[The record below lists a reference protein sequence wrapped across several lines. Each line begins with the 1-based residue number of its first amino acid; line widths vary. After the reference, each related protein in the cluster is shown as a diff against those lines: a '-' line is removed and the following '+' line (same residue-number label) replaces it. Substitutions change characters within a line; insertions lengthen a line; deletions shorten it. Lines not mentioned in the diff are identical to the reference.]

1 MSKTKMT
8 IEELLEEALVPEE
21 EQSYELPD
29 NWMWVKTETVNEIVT
44 GSTPPKK
51 NENYYG
57 GDFPFIK
64 PADLE
69 QGNQVTNA
77 SEYLT
82 KEGKMVSRIIPR
94 DSTLVCCIGSIGKV
108 GFSRVESTT
117 NQQINSLIP
126 NKCILNP
133 KFNYYQVLNSDYQNQ
148 LWKRSS
154 ATTVS
159 IINKSKM
166 SEIPMVLPPL
176 NEQKR
181 IAEKVERL
189 LNKIEEAKELI
200 EEAKQTFELR
210 RAAILDKAFRG
221 DMTREWREEN
231 PDVTFP
237 PSFHFG
243 KEFDN
248 ISFPHSWKLTNC
260 ESIAAGE
267 KHSLAIGPFGSD
279 LKVTDYT
286 EQGVPLIFVRNIR
299 SSNYGL
305 EPKFVS
311 EEKANQLHAHIVR
324 AGDVLITKMGDPPGD
339 ADICPDSIRKAV
351 ITADCIK
358 LRVNSEII
366 NNKFVLYAIRAP
378 FVQEQIR
385 SQSKGVAQQKITLQI
400 FKDLQIPI
408 PPLLEQS
415 MIVRQLDRY
424 MELEMKSVM
433 KIESI
438 LAGTV
443 LLKQSI
449 LSKAFRGE
457 LGTNDPRE
465 ENAIELLKGM
475 LQEQMK

>member
-1 MSKTKMT
+1 MSNTKMT

-29 NWMWVKTETVNEIVT
+29 NWVWVKTETVNEIVT

-154 ATTVS
+154 ATTIS

-176 NEQKR
+176 NEQNR

-221 DMTREWREEN
+221 ELTRNWRNTKYSPMEN
-231 PDVTFP
+231 SNSSSYDDKMLYPLPYKWNWVKLETVCDKITDGTHHSPKSYPVGDYKYITAKNI
-237 PSFHFG
+237 
-243 KEFDN
+243 KEHGIVLDD
-248 ISFPHSWKLTNC
+248 IT
-260 ESIAAGE
+260 
-267 KHSLAIGPFGSD
+267 
-279 LKVTDYT
+279 Y
-286 EQGVPLIFVRNIR
+286 
-299 SSNYGL
+299 
-305 EPKFVS
+305 VS
-311 EEKANQLHAHIVR
+311 EEVHREIYSRCDVNK
-324 AGDVLITKMGDPPGD
+324 GDVLYIKDGATTGVATVNQLSEEFSLLSSVGVLRTKKDVMLPEYLMY
-339 ADICPDSIRKAV
+339 C
-351 ITADCIK
+351 
-358 LRVNSEII
+358 LNSPSTKRRMLGMMSG
-366 NNKFVLYAIRAP
+366 NAIRRLTLSKIKQGLIPLAP
-378 FVQEQIR
+378 IEEQR
-385 SQSKGVAQQKITLQI
+385 V
-400 FKDLQIPI
+400 
-408 PPLLEQS
+408 
-415 MIVRQLDRY
+415 IVNILG
-424 MELEMKSVM
+424 

-438 LAGTV
+438 NIQLASS
-443 LLKQSI
+443 LNNKENIENLKQSI

-457 LGTNDPRE
+457 LGTNDPSDE
-465 ENAIELLKGM
+465 SAIELLKEV
-475 LQEQMK
+475 LQE